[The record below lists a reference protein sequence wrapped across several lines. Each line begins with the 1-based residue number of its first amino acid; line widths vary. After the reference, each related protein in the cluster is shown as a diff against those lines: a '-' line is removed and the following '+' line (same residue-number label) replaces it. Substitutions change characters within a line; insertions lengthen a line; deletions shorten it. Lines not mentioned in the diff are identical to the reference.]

1 MPRIY
6 VGQGWDMKSNREKN
20 KGISILGMLIT
31 IVIICFGVMLL
42 IDVVPPYMQHSAIQQ
57 ALKDIAKDANASQM
71 SKAKLRDKLERRL
84 QVESI
89 NYVQGDNL
97 DIEKKDGKTYL
108 SLKYERRIPVVANV
122 DFVFKFNDQV
132 VVE

>member
-1 MPRIY
+1 
-6 VGQGWDMKSNREKN
+6 MKSDSKKN

-42 IDVVPPYMQHSAIQQ
+42 IDVVPPYMQHSAIQE

-89 NYVQGDNL
+89 NYVHGDNL
-97 DIEKKDGKTYL
+97 EVEKKEGKTYL